1 MRTSLCIIG
10 VAAVLAVGCSTSDKM
25 TSGSDTTVANATTAP
40 ASQVATCTNLEW
52 DISPGAFSGGSQL
65 PPQLYGSY
73 GPGEQQKWD
82 QEQGPHDSQGTID
95 EIIGAPDGVQ
105 MIRWGEGSSLDGKTT
120 VECGTGWGCFDD
132 RDDYGWENGII
143 YDLEDGE
150 DVVFPHIWKLGTDDA
165 GTRTVEI
172 WEVKVTPQDDAMA
185 AIEDLRSYIEGE
197 VDSIDWEV
205 FYIEA
210 PDMDGGIPTVDES
223 FFSCAGPGSA

>member
-1 MRTSLCIIG
+1 MRTLGTIIG
-10 VAAVLAVGCSTSDKM
+10 VAALLVTGCAGDDETGSTADG
-25 TSGSDTTVANATTAP
+25 TAAATTA
-40 ASQVATCTNLEW
+40 AVVADPETCTSLEW

-65 PPQLYGSY
+65 PAQLYGSF

-82 QEQGPHDSQGTID
+82 QQQGPHDSQGTIN

-105 MIRWGEGSSLDGKTT
+105 MIRWGEGSSLDGETT

-132 RDDYGWENGII
+132 REDYGWENGII
-143 YDLEDGE
+143 YDLVDGE
-150 DVVFPHIWKLGTDDA
+150 DVVFPHIWKLGTDDS

-172 WEVKVTPQDDAMA
+172 WEVKLTPADDAMA
-185 AIEDLRSYIEGE
+185 AIEDLGKYVEGD

-205 FYIEA
+205 FYIAA

-223 FFSCAGPGSA
+223 HFSCEGSSS